1 MSINIVVATGNRG
14 KLAEFSQLLGER
26 FELLSQADLNVT
38 EAEETGLSFV
48 ENALLKARNAAAQ
61 TGLPALADD
70 SGLCVNALGGAPGI
84 YSARY
89 GGDNAND
96 ADNNAKLIATLAS
109 EQNRRAHF
117 HCALVFVRH
126 AEDPA
131 PIICEGRWLGDI
143 IDQPRGDNGFGYDPH
158 FYVADLNKTAAELP
172 PADKN
177 RLSHR
182 GQAVAA
188 FVQRFKEEGL

>member
-1 MSINIVVATGNRG
+1 MSIKIVVATGNRG

-26 FELLSQADLNVT
+26 FELLSQNDLNVD
-38 EAEETGLSFV
+38 EAEETGLSFI

-70 SGLCVNALGGAPGI
+70 SGLCVKALSGAPGI

-89 GGDNAND
+89 AGEGAND
-96 ADNNAKLIATLAS
+96 ADNNAKLIDTLAG
-109 EQNRRAHF
+109 EQDRRAHF

-126 AEDPA
+126 AADPA
-131 PIICEGRWLGDI
+131 PIVCEGRWPGEI
-143 IDQPRGDNGFGYDPH
+143 IDSPRGSNGFGYDPH
-158 FYVADLNKTAAELP
+158 FYVAAVNKTAAELP
-172 PADKN
+172 PDDKN

>member
-1 MSINIVVATGNRG
+1 MSSKIVVATGNRG

-26 FELLSQADLNVT
+26 FELLSQKDLKVD

-70 SGLCVNALGGAPGI
+70 SGLCVNALNGAPGI
-84 YSARY
+84 YSARFA
-89 GGDNAND
+89 GDGASD
-96 ADNNAKLIATLAS
+96 TDNNAKLVEKLAG
-109 EQNRRAHF
+109 ENNRHAHF

-126 AEDPA
+126 AADPA
-131 PIICEGRWLGDI
+131 PIICEGRWPGEI
-143 IDQPRGDNGFGYDPH
+143 IDTARGGNGFGYDPH
-158 FYVADLNKTAAELP
+158 FYVAALDKTAAELP
-172 PADKN
+172 PEEKN

-188 FVQRFKEEGL
+188 FVERFKEEMR

>member
-1 MSINIVVATGNRG
+1 MTRKIVVATGNRG
-14 KLAEFSQLLGER
+14 KLAEFRQLLGER
-26 FELLSQADLNVT
+26 FELLSQKDLKVE

-70 SGLCVNALGGAPGI
+70 SGLCVNALNGAPGI

-89 GGDNAND
+89 AGEGAND
-96 ADNNAKLIATLAS
+96 ADNNAKLVHELAEEEDHS
-109 EQNRRAHF
+109 AHF

-126 AEDPA
+126 AKDPA
-131 PIICEGRWLGDI
+131 PIICEGRWPGEI
-143 IDQPRGDNGFGYDPH
+143 IDNARGGNGFGYDPH
-158 FYVADLNKTAAELP
+158 FYVPALDKTAAELP
-172 PADKN
+172 PEDKN

-188 FVQRFKEEGL
+188 FVQRFKEEMR